1 MGGERIAIV
10 GIGLCY
16 ADADTPEQLWENV
29 LAGRRAFRAL
39 PAERLS
45 LDDYWSPDPDAR
57 DRFYSDRA
65 ALLRDFAFD
74 RRKHRIAGSTFRSTD
89 MTHWLALET
98 AARALADAGHPGG
111 EGLPR
116 ATTGV
121 VLGNSLTGEFSR
133 ANALRLRWPYV
144 RRTVA
149 AALRER
155 GWAAE
160 ETADLLTELE
170 TSYKRPF
177 PEVDEDTLAG
187 GLSNTIAGRLCNH
200 FDLRGGGYTVDGA
213 CSSSLLSVAT
223 AARALNDGDLDVVLA
238 GGVDLSV
245 DPFELVGFA
254 RTGALATGEM
264 RVYDRASNGFWPGEG
279 AGAVVLM
286 REQDA
291 LSRGA
296 RVYALVTGWGVSS
309 DGRGSMTRPEESGH
323 GLAIARAYRRAGY
336 GADTVGYFEGHGTG
350 TALGDATEIAALSR
364 ARGPRPSRPA
374 ALGSVKANIGH
385 TKAAAGVAGLIKAAL
400 AVHHGTLPP
409 GTAHHDPHPLLT
421 GESPAL
427 RVPDRAEPWP
437 TEHLVRAGVSAMG
450 FGGIN
455 THVAL
460 EAAPGH
466 ATGPDARA
474 RAVVAGRQDAELLLL
489 DADSREDLRAELDR
503 LADLLP
509 RLSYAELT
517 DLAAELAARLDGRP
531 VRCALVAADPRAA
544 ARAVTALT
552 ARLDEGATE
561 AIAPAAGY
569 FVARRTRAPRVTL
582 LFPGQGSGHGG
593 RGAVRRRFPRAERVL
608 SRADLPEGADP
619 AATRTAQPRIVAG
632 SLAALA
638 VLGELGVSGA
648 AAVGHSLGELTALH
662 WAGAMDAEQLLTLAE
677 GRGRAM
683 ADTGSGDG
691 AMAGL
696 AAGPDRV
703 ARLLGEL
710 AGGPGPEVV
719 VAGHN
724 GPDQTVVS
732 GPVAGVERV
741 RALARERGLTSTR
754 INVSHAF
761 HSPLVAPAAA
771 ELDRLLAELPFA
783 PLEGRVVSTVTGTDL
798 ASDTPLRPLLR
809 DQVVRPVLFHEALTR
824 VADRTDLFLEVG
836 PGRVLSDLAAR
847 AAADTPVL
855 ATDTDAPSL
864 RPLLCAVG
872 AAFALGAP
880 VDTERLFRGRL
891 TRALPGTFTF
901 LANPCE
907 SAPVLP
913 EDGARAVETVSAH
926 RAGTETAPVPTERP
940 VPPDGGTDTLQLLRA
955 LVAGRVELPLE
966 TVTEHTRPLDELH
979 LSSITVGQ
987 IVNEATRALGLPP
1000 LEATSGHATSSL
1012 ADLAAMIDGL
1022 ADTAGPGAVPEGEP
1036 AGIGSWVRSFRVDHR
1051 PAPLPAATAPPTGAD
1066 PGTWS
1071 VHAPPSHP
1079 LAEPLRA
1086 ALAAAGIGDGVLLVP
1101 QGEEAGPALAA
1112 AQEAER
1118 RGVRLVVV
1126 QDGPRAS
1133 GIARTL
1139 HLEAP
1144 HVPVTVVE
1152 TPDTAPTDPEA
1163 ARVLTGAVVAE
1174 AAATTAYTEARRD
1187 DDGNRTVPVLT
1198 PLPVRDDDASV
1209 PALGPDD
1216 VLLVTGGGKGI
1227 TAECARALADAHG
1240 AALLLLGRAD
1250 PAADPELAANL
1261 ERLTAA
1267 GVRHR
1272 YERADVTRPEQVEA
1286 AVERS
1291 AALGPVT
1298 AVLHGA
1304 GRNEPAPLASLTPD
1318 AVRAALAPKTD
1329 GLRAVLAAVDPAR
1342 LRLLVTFGSVI
1353 GRAGLR
1359 GEAHYALANDRMSA
1373 LTADHGR
1380 RHPHTRVL
1388 AVEWSVWSG
1397 AGMGERMGV
1406 VEALA
1411 REGIT
1416 PVSVDEGVRELHRL
1430 LARTDTGPVVVVS
1443 GRTGPSP
1450 TLRRPAELPLGRFV
1464 DRAPVHYPGVELVTE
1479 AELSAATDPYL
1490 ADHMLDGDSLLPAVL
1505 GMEAMAQTAAALSGR
1520 TGVPLM
1526 EDAEF
1531 LRPVTVPAAGTTTVR
1546 VAALLRDSDT
1556 VDVAVRSEETGY
1568 ATDHFRAVLRWPAPD
1583 AAEGPTGSAPR
1594 PGPRPPV
1601 ALDPAAD
1608 LYGGLLFQGKLFQ
1621 RLRAYQRV
1629 SARHTVAEVEAHAPG
1644 TASWFAPYLPQEL
1657 VLADPGA
1664 RDAVMHAL
1672 QTGVP
1677 DAVLL
1682 PERVD
1687 RLRPADPGRSHG
1699 GPLVVDARER
1709 AREGD
1714 SHVYD
1719 VDVRDADGALVERW
1733 EGLRLRAVRARGGAG
1748 PWHPVLLGPHL
1759 ERSLERV
1766 LGPGIAVAVDPAP
1779 APSAEVGP
1787 ESAAERRARSELA
1800 VRRLLDRP
1808 AALRYREDGRPE
1820 TDGAHVSISHGA
1832 GVTLAVSGGR
1842 PLGCDVERAVARSR
1856 AEWADLLGPDALAV
1870 ADLLAEEAGEDL
1882 SVAATRAWSALE
1894 CLRKTGTAT
1903 RGLTLE
1909 RPHPDGWAVLSCGPV
1924 RIATWSTRLSDEEAP
1939 VVVAVSD
1946 RAPHSTDPTREE
1958 PHA

>member
-16 ADADTPEQLWENV
+16 PDADTPEQLWENV

-39 PAERLS
+39 PSERLS
-45 LDDYWSPDPDAR
+45 LDDYWSPDPDAP

-65 ALLRDFAFD
+65 ALLRGFTFD
-74 RRKHRIAGSTFRSTD
+74 RKKHRVAGSTFRSTD

-98 AARALADAGHPGG
+98 ADRALADAGHPGG

-133 ANALRLRWPYV
+133 ANAMRLRWPYV
-144 RRTVA
+144 RRTLA

-155 GWAAE
+155 GWGAE
-160 ETADLLTELE
+160 ESAPFLAELE

-200 FDLRGGGYTVDGA
+200 FDLNGGGYTVDGA
-213 CSSSLLSVAT
+213 CSSSLLAVTT
-223 AARALNDGDLDVVLA
+223 AARALIDGDLDVALA

-264 RVYDRASNGFWPGEG
+264 RVYDRSSNGFWPGEG
-279 AGAVVLM
+279 SGAVVLM
-286 REQDA
+286 REEDA
-291 LSRGA
+291 RARGA
-296 RVYALVTGWGVSS
+296 RVYALVTGWAVSS
-309 DGRGSMTRPEESGH
+309 DGRGSMTRPEETGH
-323 GLAIARAYRRAGY
+323 GLALRRAYQRAGY

-350 TALGDATEIAALSR
+350 TALGDATEIAALSH

-374 ALGSVKANIGH
+374 ALGTVKANIGH

-400 AVHHGTLPP
+400 AVHHGTIPP

-421 GESPAL
+421 GDAPAL
-427 RVPDRAEPWP
+427 RVPERAEPWP
-437 TEHLVRAGVSAMG
+437 GDHPVRAGVSAMG

-455 THVAL
+455 AHVAL

-489 DADSREDLRAELDR
+489 DADSAEGLRRELGR

-517 DLAAELAARLDGRP
+517 DLAASLARRLAGRP
-531 VRCALVAADPRAA
+531 VRCALVAADPRSA
-544 ARAVTALT
+544 ARAATALT
-552 ARLDEGATE
+552 DRLDEGVTE
-561 AIAPAAGY
+561 VFSAASGT
-569 FVARRTRAPRVTL
+569 FFARHDRAPRITF
-582 LFPGQGSGHGG
+582 LFPGQGSGHGR
-593 RGAVRRRFPRAERVL
+593 RGAVRSRFARAEAAL

-619 AATRTAQPRIVAG
+619 AATEVAQPRIVAG

-638 VLGELGVSGA
+638 VLEELGVSA
-648 AAVGHSLGELTALH
+648 ETAVGHSLGELTALH
-662 WAGAMDAEQLLTLAE
+662 WAGAMDAERLLSVAS

-683 ADTGSGDG
+683 AATGTGNG

-696 AAGPDRV
+696 SAGPERV
-703 ARLLGEL
+703 ALLLREL
-710 AGGPGPEVV
+710 AAAPGEEVV

-732 GPVAGVERV
+732 GPVAGVERL
-741 RALARERGLTSTR
+741 RSLAKERGVSSAR

-761 HSPLVAPAAA
+761 HSPLVAPAATA
-771 ELDRLLAELPFA
+771 LDRLLSETTFA
-783 PLEGRVVSTVTGTDL
+783 PLNGRVVSTVTGTDL
-798 ASDTPLRPLLR
+798 AHDTPLRNLLR
-809 DQVVRPVLFHEALTR
+809 DQVVRPVLFHEAVTR
-824 VADRTDLFLEVG
+824 AATDTDLFLEVG
-836 PGRVLSDLAAR
+836 PGRVLSDLTAR
-847 AAADTPVL
+847 AAADVRVL
-855 ATDTDAPSL
+855 PTDTDSASL
-864 RPLLCAVG
+864 RPLLNALG

-880 VDTERLFRGRL
+880 LDTESPFRGRL
-891 TRALPGTFTF
+891 TRELPETFTF

-907 SAPVLP
+907 SAPVPLREGDAATTGSAP
-913 EDGARAVETVSAH
+913 EPA
-926 RAGTETAPVPTERP
+926 AGDTPATAPEPTVAE
-940 VPPDGGTDTLQLLRA
+940 GTDTLQLLRE
-955 LVAGRVELPLE
+955 LVAARVELPVD
-966 TVTEHTRPLDELH
+966 TVTAHTRPLDELH

-987 IVNEATRALGLPP
+987 IVNEATRAKGLPP
-1000 LEATSGHATSSL
+1000 LEATSGYATSSL
-1012 ADLAAMIDGL
+1012 ADLAATIDDL
-1022 ADTAGPGAVPEGEP
+1022 AGTAGSGTGPAGEP
-1036 AGIGSWVRSFRVDHR
+1036 AGIGPWVRSFRVGHR
-1051 PAPLPAATAPPTGAD
+1051 QSPPPAAPTAPVRAASAP
-1066 PGTWS
+1066 WS
-1071 VHAPPSHP
+1071 VYAPPGHP
-1079 LAEPLRA
+1079 VAEPLRA
-1086 ALAAAGIGDGVLLVP
+1086 ALSGAGIGAGVLLVP
-1101 QGEEAGPALAA
+1101 DGEETASALTA

-1118 RGVRLVVV
+1118 RGVRLVVL
-1126 QDGPRAS
+1126 QDRPLVS
-1133 GIARTL
+1133 GLARTL

-1144 HVPVTVVE
+1144 HTPVTVVE
-1152 TPDTAPTDPEA
+1152 AADTAPNGSEEVRGLIT
-1163 ARVLTGAVVAE
+1163 TVVAE
-1174 AAATTAYTEARRD
+1174 TAATTAYAESRHGA
-1187 DDGNRTVPVLT
+1187 DGSRAVPVLT
-1198 PLPVRDDDASV
+1198 VLPQGDDPVRDPV
-1209 PALGPDD
+1209 LGPDD

-1227 TAECARALADAHG
+1227 TGECARALADEHG
-1240 AALLLLGRAD
+1240 LSLLLLGRAD

-1272 YERADVTRPEQVEA
+1272 YERADVTRPDQVRE
-1286 AVERS
+1286 AVER
-1291 AALGPVT
+1291 AAGLGPVT

-1304 GRNEPAPLASLTPD
+1304 GRNEPAPLGALTPD
-1318 AVRAALAPKTD
+1318 AVHATLAPKTD
-1329 GLRAVLAAVDPAR
+1329 GLRAVLDAVDPGR

-1373 LTADHGR
+1373 LTAEYGR

-1406 VEALA
+1406 VEALG
-1411 REGIT
+1411 REGVT
-1416 PVSVDEGVRELHRL
+1416 PISVDEGVRELRRL
-1430 LARTDTGPVVVVS
+1430 LSHPDPGPVVVVS
-1443 GRTGPSP
+1443 GRTGPAP
-1450 TLRRPAELPLGRFV
+1450 TLHRPAELPLGRFV
-1464 DRAPVHYPGVELVTE
+1464 DRAVVHYPGVELITE
-1479 AELSAATDPYL
+1479 TELSAASDPYL
-1490 ADHMLDGDSLLPAVL
+1490 ADHMLDGDALLPAVL
-1505 GMEAMAQTAAALSGR
+1505 GMEAMAQTAAALSGH
-1520 TGVPLM
+1520 TGVPVL

-1531 LRPVTVPAAGTTTVR
+1531 LRPVTVPPTGSTTVR
-1546 VAALLRDSDT
+1546 VAALLRDPGT

-1583 AAEGPTGSAPR
+1583 TVSERGGRRTGPALPR
-1594 PGPRPPV
+1594 VP
-1601 ALDPAAD
+1601 LDPATD

-1621 RLRAYQRV
+1621 RLLAYRKV
-1629 SARHTVAEVEAHAPG
+1629 SARHTVAEVEAHATG
-1644 TASWFAPYLPQEL
+1644 AAAWFAPYLPQDL

-1664 RDAVMHAL
+1664 RDTVMHAL

-1687 RLRPADPGRSHG
+1687 RLRPADPGDRYD

-1709 AREGD
+1709 ARDGD
-1714 SHVYD
+1714 SLTYD
-1719 VDVRDADGALVERW
+1719 VDVRDPSGRVVERW
-1733 EGLRLRAVRARGGAG
+1733 EGLRLRAVRSRGGRG
-1748 PWHPVLLGPHL
+1748 PWLPALLGPHL

-1766 LGPGIAVAVDPAP
+1766 LGPGIAVAVEPEPATTP
-1779 APSAEVGP
+1779 GGSRSTE
-1787 ESAAERRARSELA
+1787 ERRARSELA
-1800 VRRLLDRP
+1800 VSRLLDRP
-1808 AALRYREDGRPE
+1808 AALRHRADGRPE
-1820 TDGAHVSISHGA
+1820 AAGAHVSVSHGA
-1832 GVTLAVSGGR
+1832 GVTMAVTGPE
-1842 PLGCDVERAVARSR
+1842 PLGCDVESATERPRAV
-1856 AEWADLLGPDALAV
+1856 WADLLGPAALAV
-1870 ADLLAEEAGEDL
+1870 ADLLSGETGEDPA
-1882 SVAATRAWSALE
+1882 VNGTRVWGALE

-1903 RGLTLE
+1903 RALTLE
-1909 RPHPDGWAVLSCGPV
+1909 RVDPDGWTVLACGEV
-1924 RIATWSTRLSDEEAP
+1924 RIATWSTRLANEGPP

-1946 RAPHSTDPTREE
+1946 RAPGTTHPTREE
-1958 PHA
+1958 PRP